1 MHRLL
6 FIFKGEYFFIFI
18 FNSNSNFVN
27 ALKVEIGRRPSS
39 TK

>member
-6 FIFKGEYFFIFI
+6 FIFKGEYIL
-18 FNSNSNFVN
+18 FNFNSNFVN